1 MGLRSHGIK
10 PITIQLFQ
18 PDRLVVDAHPSHP
31 RHTPPPGLDSGA
43 SLWCRTLGQLA
54 LYAGP
59 EGSRPLMQ
67 AGKPVAILVYL
78 ALAPPRRAERDHV
91 AELFWPGVDISEARH
106 SLRQSLY
113 RLRQATDGAEL
124 VRARGTQLE
133 FVPAVTLDGLEGER
147 AAEAGE
153 LEWASELLRG
163 NFLEGFSVPESH
175 EFESWAEAQCTRF
188 RECRARVLET
198 LTKRHLEGGDGK
210 SAQAVAE
217 ELLAL
222 RPLDDTAIEFVMR
235 ALVELGRHATAVARY
250 EAYAELLRREVD
262 EAPSDELQA
271 YAGELDGYLKTRPQP
286 SVLEL
291 PFVGRAQ
298 SWSSLEAS
306 WTAARDSRGSTVLIE
321 GATGLGKTRLVSE
334 LRRRVEAADGLVL
347 EAKCYEIERNVP
359 YAAIAEALA
368 CAVARPELE
377 ELTPT
382 WLAEVARLLPELRE
396 RFRALPKSDGGEG
409 SQAAKRRLHG
419 AIARYLEAL
428 SAGGPLLLAVDD
440 IHWADPPSL
449 EVLHFLSHRLT
460 EVPVLQVATY
470 RPAELAPEARRF
482 ARSLCSSRLASLLT
496 LEPLT
501 ATDICELLNGLGD
514 FASAESAAALAESLD
529 RHSGGNP
536 LILSEL
542 LEALDRG
549 GVLAVRGGRWRL
561 APKAELEELPSTL
574 NKLFADRIDAL
585 TPWMKALVET
595 LAVAGDEV
603 AVEVMARALDL
614 SEPRAELALSV
625 LQEER
630 LVRRAGADTFELTH
644 DELRRLV
651 YQGVADERR
660 ALLHGA
666 VGRALESLG
675 EAKRPGGA
683 ARLAHHFDQ
692 AGELEKAHEYAVLA
706 AGEARA
712 LSAPEVQRA
721 HLELAAA
728 HSPRALP
735 PGSASEVDRRR
746 RRRIALLAAGTVGLA
761 LAAGAVAG
769 SFFYRPQI
777 ELAAGLA
784 DFRQGKLYLSTT
796 KLSNSTAATHELKWG
811 PSPLDL
817 GRAEPLSE
825 YPEDWPFPLFGREVT
840 ESNELHVK
848 VFAVHGADTVQL
860 TFGLSD
866 DLEPVW
872 SPDKRFI
879 LLLRGWKA
887 SPTHFQQNLFLLDS
901 LGHALRPI
909 TDSRFQDSW
918 PAWSPTGTQVAFR
931 RDSAGVST
939 VWLSDFDGRNA
950 VNLSAS
956 LGLPSEPG
964 RPAFALDGVRLAIVY
979 PDLGGGIGGLYI
991 IDLSE
996 RTVGPFVPVNP
1007 PPVGIRPLWSPDGQ
1021 WLAYVARGAK
1031 EQELWAHPMDGTS
1044 APRLIAMVPDTLVP
1058 IQWSDGKPRY
1068 VAAVTIRERLVSVR
1082 TGRGA
1087 RVNALATNPMGDSVF
1102 TPLRWSVWDTSVASV
1117 DDLGF
1122 VRGKA
1127 PGTTSLVASAGGFR
1141 ADTVVLNVTF
1151 APVEILFEENWTA
1164 GLDTT
1169 RWMPFGSPSPTVV
1182 EVATGR
1188 GPAFFNNGDYN
1199 HGSGAVSKTYFDV
1212 GRDGLTVEAEA
1223 WLNFTG
1229 QHWQNWQ
1236 LILIPDTVSSNSAE
1250 RGGGPG
1256 IGLSLSGHS
1265 PTEARAFWSCGSGL
1279 AGEFER
1285 EVIDPRWHR
1294 ATLQVRPDGYGECYL
1309 NGTFLGKAPLSSGLL
1324 DRNVAVELR
1333 GQSEGTQ
1340 LYHGRIV
1347 VRRGLRY

>member
-18 PDRLVVDAHPSHP
+18 PVRPVVDAHPSHP

-43 SLWCRTLGQLA
+43 SLWCRTLGELA

-59 EGSRPLMQ
+59 DGSRPLMQ

-163 NFLEGFSVPESH
+163 NFLEGFSVHESH

-210 SAQAVAE
+210 SALAVAE

-262 EAPSDELQA
+262 EAPSYKVQA

-298 SWSSLEAS
+298 SWSSLEAA
-306 WTAARDSRGSTVLIE
+306 WTAARDARGSTVLIE
-321 GATGLGKTRLVSE
+321 GATGLGKTRLLSE
-334 LRRRVEAADGLVL
+334 LRRRVQAADGLVL

-409 SQAAKRRLHG
+409 SQASKRRLHG

-428 SAGGPLLLAVDD
+428 SAGGPLVLAVDD

-482 ARSLCSSRLASLLT
+482 ARSLCSSRLADLLS

-501 ATDICELLNGLGD
+501 APDICELLNGLGD
-514 FASAESAAALAESLD
+514 FQSAECAAAVAESLHC
-529 RHSGGNP
+529 HSGGNP
-536 LILSEL
+536 LVLSEL
-542 LEALDRG
+542 LEAVERG
-549 GVLAVRGGRWRL
+549 GVLSVRGGRWRL
-561 APKAELEELPSTL
+561 APRAELEELPSTL
-574 NKLFADRIDAL
+574 NKLFADRIDGL

-603 AVEVMARALDL
+603 PVEVMARALDL
-614 SEPRAELALSV
+614 SEPRTELALSV

-630 LVRRAGADTFELTH
+630 LVRRTGADSFELAH

-651 YQGVADERR
+651 YQGVADQRR
-660 ALLHGA
+660 TLLHLA

-692 AGELEKAHEYAVLA
+692 AGELDKAHEYALMA

-712 LSAPEVQRA
+712 LSAPEAQRA

-735 PGSASEVDRRR
+735 PGSGSDVDRRR
-746 RRRIALLAAGTVGLA
+746 RRRRALLAAGTVGLA

-796 KLSNSTAATHELKWG
+796 LSTGATHELKWG
-811 PSPLDL
+811 PSNLDL
-817 GRAEPLSE
+817 GRVEPLSKH
-825 YPEDWPFPLFGREVT
+825 PEDWPFPLILRDVP
-840 ESNELHVK
+840 ESNELHLK
-848 VFAVHGADTVQL
+848 LFAVHSADTVQL

-866 DLEPVW
+866 DTQPLW

-879 LLLRGWKA
+879 LLARGWKA

-901 LGHALRPI
+901 LGHVLRPI
-909 TDSRFQDSW
+909 TDSRFQDNW
-918 PAWSPTGTQVAFR
+918 PAWSPTGTQLAFR
-931 RDSAGVST
+931 RDSAGVPA

-950 VNLSAS
+950 ENLSAS
-956 LGLPSEPG
+956 LGLPAVPG
-964 RPAFALDGVRLAIVY
+964 RPAFAPDGRRLAIVY

-996 RTVGPFVPVNP
+996 RTVRPFVPVNP
-1007 PPVGIRPLWSPDGQ
+1007 PPVGIGPVWSPDGQ
-1021 WLAYVARGAK
+1021 WLAYVARHAM
-1031 EQELWAHPMDGTS
+1031 EQELWAHPLDGTS
-1044 APRLIAMVPDTLVP
+1044 APRLIATVPNPLVP
-1058 IQWSDGKPRY
+1058 AQWSDGKPRY
-1068 VAAVTIRERLVSVR
+1068 VAAVTIRERLVSLR
-1082 TGRGA
+1082 TGRGQ
-1087 RVNALATNPMGDSVF
+1087 RVAALAASPTGDSVF
-1102 TPLRWSVWDTSVASV
+1102 IPIRWSVLDTFVASV

-1127 PGTTSLVASAGGFR
+1127 PGTTNLVASAGGFR
-1141 ADTVVLNVTF
+1141 ADTVTVSVTF
-1151 APVEILFEENWTA
+1151 ARTEVLFEEDWA
-1164 GLDTT
+1164 EGLDTT

-1199 HGSGAVSKTYFDV
+1199 YGSGAVSKTYFDV

-1229 QHWQNWQ
+1229 QHWQHWQ
-1236 LILIPDTVSSNSAE
+1236 LLVASDTVSPGGAE
-1250 RGGGPG
+1250 RGAGWG
-1256 IGLSLSGHS
+1256 INLSGHS
-1265 PTEARAFWSCGSGL
+1265 PTEALPLWTCGHGV
-1279 AGEFER
+1279 GEEFER
-1285 EVIDPRWHR
+1285 EVVKPSWHR
-1294 ATLQVRPDGYGECYL
+1294 VTVQVRPDGYGECYS
-1309 NGTFLGKAPLSSGLL
+1309 NGTFRGKGPLPPALVG
-1324 DRNVAVELR
+1324 RPVAVELR
-1333 GQSEGTQ
+1333 GQSEGTR

-1347 VRRGLRY
+1347 VTQGLTY